1 MEISRKNYEIFFMD
15 YLDGK
20 LEGQEI
26 DRFLDFVE
34 QNPDLKEE
42 LAGIEGLKLPV
53 EKVSFGNKNSL
64 YKTGKQQ
71 PEAENFTAVA
81 YMEGDLSELDRKLF
95 LKHLEFHPEQAK
107 EVDLLMKTRLQAD
120 ETIVF
125 PAKKKLYRRGFS
137 KQLILW
143 GSRVAAILL
152 LAFAVWTVF
161 NYNHCERIVSQP
173 ENFVLK
179 NQEQK
184 NSEEII
190 QKEKHEIAEV
200 EIPLQTNIPTSKIKK
215 EISKIVVSESAA
227 QKTTPIP
234 EREQETLDPIRP
246 IFAQLEPVECT
257 PEKELVANPAQNER
271 ENTKSEYYTI
281 DSYLAE
287 KVLRIKRSD
296 KSESKSLIES
306 GLDLAGNVSG
316 NRLRYKTEE
325 GKISKISFDTRL
337 LAFSIPVKN

>member
-1 MEISRKNYEIFFMD
+1 MD

-20 LEGQEI
+20 LEGKEI
-26 DRFLDFVE
+26 DRFLDFIE

-53 EKVSFGNKNSL
+53 EKVNFGNKKAL
-64 YKTGKQQ
+64 YKTGKQK
-71 PEAENFTAVA
+71 PETENFTAVA

-107 EVDLLMKTRLQAD
+107 EVELLMKARLQAD

-125 PAKKKLYRRGFS
+125 PSKEKLYRRGFP
-137 KQLILW
+137 KQLIYW
-143 GSRVAAILL
+143 GSRAAAILL

-161 NYNHCERIVSQP
+161 NYNHWERIVSQP
-173 ENFVLK
+173 ENIVLK
-179 NQEQK
+179 NQEPI

-190 QKEKHEIAEV
+190 QKEKQEIAKV
-200 EIPLQTNIPTSKIKK
+200 EIPEQTNIPASEIKK
-215 EISKIVVSESAA
+215 ETSKIVVPESAA
-227 QKTTPIP
+227 KKTTSIT
-234 EREQETLDPIRP
+234 EREPETLDLIRP
-246 IFAQLEPVECT
+246 ILAQLEPVERAQ
-257 PEKELVANPAQNER
+257 ENELVADPVRNEK
-271 ENTKSEYYTI
+271 EDTQSEYYTI

-287 KVLRIKRSD
+287 KVLKIKRSD

-316 NRLRYKTEE
+316 NRLRYETEK